1 MINEMTMI
9 IPGVP
14 IAKKRPRFA
23 RRGKFVTTYND
34 QQTEEGRWLLS
45 AREYI
50 RETLKGPLD
59 VPVKLQMVFRMP
71 IPKSTT
77 KNNLVKLSFHPE
89 HAKKPDIDNLIKFCL
104 DCLNGELFIDDAL
117 VCGITAE
124 KKYDPSPETVIVVNW

>member
-1 MINEMTMI
+1 MNELTLT

-104 DCLNGELFIDDAL
+104 DCLNGELFTDDAL
-117 VCGITAE
+117 VWSINAFKAYHE
-124 KKYDPSPETVIVVNW
+124 KPGTYIKVSW